1 MKLRFVIVILRV
13 LALAAPATMLAQG
26 SDTVVPVYKESHHR
40 VRFDNGIVRVYEV
53 KLNKNEST
61 LFHEHAADNFA
72 VRISTTSIVEQRL
85 GGPSNVRP
93 SKAGTVALASTEKGP
108 YTHRLGCIDDAVFHV
123 VDVEINSKSRLGPNV
138 EMPKRSEKH
147 FTIVSETSRG
157 RVYRMILKA
166 SETTEVFA
174 RPANTAIVAL
184 SGGRVTEVTDGK
196 PLRYWDS
203 EPGNF
208 RWVSAPE
215 KLTIKN
221 DGVIDLD
228 VVEIEIF

>member
-1 MKLRFVIVILRV
+1 MKLRFVIVTLVI
-13 LALAAPATMLAQG
+13 LALAVPVSMLAQG
-26 SDTVVPVYKESHHR
+26 SDTVVPVHKESHHR

-53 KLNKNEST
+53 KLKKGEST

-72 VRISTTSIVEQRL
+72 VRVSTNTIVDQRL
-85 GGPSNVRP
+85 GEQSNVF
-93 SKAGTVALASTEKGP
+93 SGKTGKVTLASTEKGP
-108 YTHRLGCIDDAVFHV
+108 YTHRVGSVDDYFHV

-138 EMPKRSEKH
+138 ETPKRSDKR

-157 RVYRMILKA
+157 RAYRMILKA
-166 SETTEVFA
+166 SESTEVFA

-184 SGGRVTEVTDGK
+184 SGGRVTEVTEGK
-196 PLRYWDS
+196 PPRYWDS

-208 RWVSAPE
+208 RWVNAPD

-228 VVEIEIF
+228 VIEIEIF